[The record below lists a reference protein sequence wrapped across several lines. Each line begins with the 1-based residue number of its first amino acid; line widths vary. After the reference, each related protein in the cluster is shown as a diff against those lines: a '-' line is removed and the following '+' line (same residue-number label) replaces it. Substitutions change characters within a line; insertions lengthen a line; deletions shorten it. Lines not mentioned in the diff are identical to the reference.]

1 MTAEIIAA
9 LIGLI
14 GSGCGA
20 LVGIIVQSGLIKYRI
35 EQLEKRVG
43 EHNSLV
49 SRTYENEKQLQLHDE
64 KIAVVNNRISD
75 LEEMMK

>member
-1 MTAEIIAA
+1 MAEIIVA

-20 LVGIIVQSGLIKYRI
+20 LVGIVVQSRLIKYRI

-43 EHNSLV
+43 EHNNLV

-64 KIAVVNNRISD
+64 KIAVVNHRIYD